1 MSALVIGLVYKF
13 FPGKGAVFT
22 VALALA
28 DHAHDDGTHIYP
40 GVDSLV
46 TKTRLNR
53 RTVQRALRSLEESGW
68 LLVDKPATGRRGY
81 ATVYRIN
88 PLWIETGVMPLS
100 YDPATGDS
108 MPPHDG
114 ELSTAAGAALSTAGA
129 ALSTYRAAI
138 DRPNH
143 QEPDCAAGYIH
154 NALAVDNWQPSAAA
168 LRDVCKIDPLL
179 DVDGVLLEFRA
190 YWRTRAQALPA
201 AVWDL
206 KFIQRAQHLDNLQ
219 QEQWG
224 GPKAVQF
231 TRRDASETGGDS

>member
-13 FPGKGAVFT
+13 FPGKGSVFT

-40 GVDSLV
+40 GIDGLV
-46 TKTRLNR
+46 VKTRLNR
-53 RTVQRALRSLEESGW
+53 RTVQRALRALEDSGW
-68 LLVDKPATGRRGY
+68 LIAEKRATGRPGY
-81 ATVYRIN
+81 ATVYKIN
-88 PLWIETGVMPLS
+88 PIWIETGIMPLD
-100 YDPATGDS
+100 YDPATGDT
-108 MPPHDG
+108 MPPLDSS
-114 ELSTAAGAALSTAGA
+114 LSTGQGAAWRTQGAALSTQGA
-129 ALSTYRAAI
+129 AS

-143 QEPDCAAGYIH
+143 QEPVGGGGYIH
-154 NALAVDNWQPSAAA
+154 NAVGVDNWLPSEQA
-168 LRDVCKIDPLL
+168 LRDVYRIDPLF